1 MRSVPSNSPGKGPNL
16 APTPLLDLFEN
27 YAGSFHDLD
36 RALRLDGPCLR
47 TARDALAAGLTNPN
61 VGLSPGDRVI
71 LAVGNGPGFIAAFIA
86 ALSVGG
92 SPVLVHVDTPPAELD
107 RLARSYDA
115 RFALCDAW
123 TENDLTP
130 YSKSIASLQFAPDAH
145 LTVATLRCHRTL
157 DGPLLPPIAGMP
169 LHPTSGTTGV
179 PKLSARHALAAI
191 AEAAHYQQ
199 AMNISADDT
208 ILCVVPMS
216 HAYGFGIAAMMSLV
230 SGASIVSS
238 RRFQPHVV
246 FRALREHAITTF
258 PAVPAMLHLLLV
270 ASRGRIEGLPR
281 RVLSAGAPLAEHT
294 AREFFEKNGQTAWSL
309 YGSTET
315 GGICVDVE
323 APADAAP
330 GSVGPSMAQ
339 VSVDIRPL
347 PDTGNWQPGIGH
359 VCVKSPSMM
368 AGYLTPEGID
378 ASSIRDGWFQ
388 NGDLGFIDSAGRVHL
403 VGRESEVVNVFGMKV
418 IPSEVESVIR
428 DFPGVADVKVY
439 AGQHR
444 SGSQIVKAAV
454 AGPPSLDLAALR
466 EHCAANLVAYK
477 RPEIIIPLEAL
488 PRTPTGKIIKDQLP

>member
-1 MRSVPSNSPGKGPNL
+1 MGQDPSKTPGKSTDL
-16 APTPLLDLFEN
+16 SPTSLLDLFEN
-27 YAGSFHDLD
+27 YAGSFLDLD
-36 RALRLDGPCLR
+36 RDLRLDGPQLR
-47 TARDALAAGLTNPN
+47 AARDMVAARLRREN
-61 VGLSPGDRVI
+61 VAVGDRVL

-86 ALSVGG
+86 VLTVDA
-92 SPVLVHVDTPPAELD
+92 SPVLLHVDTPPAELD
-107 RLARSYDA
+107 RLSRSYDA

-123 TENDLTP
+123 TANDLT
-130 YSKSIASLQFAPDAH
+130 SISESVSQLPFAADAH
-145 LTVATLRCHRTL
+145 LMLASFRGGAAF
-157 DGPLLPPIAGMP
+157 DGRPLPPIAGMP
-169 LHPTSGTTGV
+169 LHPTSGTTGI
-179 PKLSARHALAAI
+179 PKLAARHGVAAI

-199 AMNISADDT
+199 VMSIGSDDH

-216 HAYGFGIAAMMSLV
+216 HAYGFGTSAIMPLV
-230 SGASIVSS
+230 SGAHVISS

-246 FRALREHAITTF
+246 FRSFREHPITTF

-270 ASRGRIEGLPR
+270 ASRGPIERLPR

-294 AREFFEKNGQTAWSL
+294 AREFFAKNRQTAWSL

-323 APADAAP
+323 APLDAAA
-330 GSVGPSMAQ
+330 GSVGPPMQ
-339 VSVDIRPL
+339 PVSVEIRAL
-347 PDTGNWQPGIGH
+347 ADSTDWKPGIGR

-368 AGYLTPEGID
+368 AGYLTPDGID
-378 ASSIRDGWFQ
+378 SSSLNDGWFQ

-454 AGPPSLDLAALR
+454 AGPPTLDVAALR
-466 EHCAANLVAYK
+466 EHCAAHLVAYK

-488 PRTPTGKIIKDQLP
+488 PRTPTGKIIRDQLP